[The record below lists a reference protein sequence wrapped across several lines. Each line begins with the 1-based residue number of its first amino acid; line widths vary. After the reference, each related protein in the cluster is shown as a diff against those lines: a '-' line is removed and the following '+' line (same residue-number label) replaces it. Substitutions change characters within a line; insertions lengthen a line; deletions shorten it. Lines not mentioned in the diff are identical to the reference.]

1 MDIWYTC
8 SLRLS
13 SLLLS
18 VCVSVCMRALL
29 HVYTRGLVH
38 KCTFPWNCG
47 VLWVLMPGVLCV
59 FPVCLNVGCG
69 SCGVSHNNV
78 SVMCFI
84 CTCVFLCGIFV
95 WLHVCTNICAFPCVC
110 APVFV
115 CVCIY
120 KGEVRGTTGDDMHV
134 SGLLTSLTTRALT
147 NCPPSQHDGRSGKPN
162 APFPL
167 CLLKHFLVFPFC
179 HYGFMSQMYFFV
191 GKLSC
196 L

>member
-1 MDIWYTC
+1 MSGCLWLYVHTIVSRSYRWQMDIWYTC

-115 CVCIY
+115 CVCVFI
-120 KGEVRGTTGDDMHV
+120 KERSEAQRGMTCM
-134 SGLLTSLTTRALT
+134 
-147 NCPPSQHDGRSGKPN
+147 CP
-162 APFPL
+162 AF
-167 CLLKHFLVFPFC
+167 
-179 HYGFMSQMYFFV
+179 
-191 GKLSC
+191 
-196 L
+196 